1 MNRWLVALT
10 IAMSAMLAINSVLG
24 PFVFDVVAYGFP
36 ESVANQGIGLDAV
49 SLLLVAPLGL
59 LSAWATSKRWSL
71 GPLVALAVA
80 AYTAYMLVQYL
91 VGPNYT
97 YAARIY
103 PFQLVTFVASLATAT
118 LAWQVLSAGPPWT
131 HRRRLTAGVMFGVAA
146 FVVLRYLPTLI
157 GAAGEDPL
165 PEEYTTAPAFF
176 WTIVLMDLGIF
187 VPAAIATGVG
197 VLRQA
202 RWAAAAALSITV
214 WFTLVTVAVWAMA
227 LTMVVNDDPYA
238 SDGQV
243 VLFLAL
249 SVVTVGYAGWALR
262 DTFGPRHSRR
272 GA

>member
-1 MNRWLVALT
+1 
-10 IAMSAMLAINSVLG
+10 
-24 PFVFDVVAYGFP
+24 
-36 ESVANQGIGLDAV
+36 
-49 SLLLVAPLGL
+49 
-59 LSAWATSKRWSL
+59 
-71 GPLVALAVA
+71 
-80 AYTAYMLVQYL
+80 
-91 VGPNYT
+91 
-97 YAARIY
+97 
-103 PFQLVTFVASLATAT
+103 
-118 LAWQVLSAGPPWT
+118 
-131 HRRRLTAGVMFGVAA
+131 
-146 FVVLRYLPTLI
+146 
-157 GAAGEDPL
+157 
-165 PEEYTTAPAFF
+165 
-176 WTIVLMDLGIF
+176 MDLGIF

-262 DTFGPRHSRR
+262 DTFGPHHSRR